1 MKRSMFIITLLVVLY
16 PSLGFCQEADEASE
30 QLQAAESQLGLHRIQ
45 LEFQKSEAEADFRQQ
60 MRELELEE
68 RRIELE
74 RQREALKIY
83 GQQKH
88 HNNGGAA
95 PFIILCLVVHIL
107 VTVWVYQDIRKRNAG
122 SGIWIAIALLAGLLG
137 VLVYAIVR
145 VGDNQQSNMKTGSK

>member
-30 QLQAAESQLGLHRIQ
+30 QLQAAESQLELHRIQ
-45 LEFQKSEAEADFRQQ
+45 LEIQKSEAEADFRQQ

-74 RQREALKIY
+74 RQREELKFS
-83 GQQKH
+83 GHQKH
-88 HNNGGAA
+88 PNKSGAV
-95 PFIILCLVVHIL
+95 PIIILCLVVHIL
-107 VTVWVYQDIRKRNAG
+107 VAVWVYQDIQKRNTG

-145 VGDNQQSNMKTGSK
+145 IGDSQQSTPTKAGK